1 MDASNDA
8 TTRWARTIAT
18 AMMVLCSLQTERSAT
33 VRHHHHC
40 HRRYLSSL
48 LLLASP
54 IDKDVVL
61 AVGFRDESRELPS
74 ATADYFDKEL
84 VVSWKRYYKG

>member
-1 MDASNDA
+1 VDASNDA
-8 TTRWARTIAT
+8 TTRRAHIIVT
-18 AMMVLCSLQTERSAT
+18 AMMVLCSPQTERSAT
-33 VRHHHHC
+33 VCHRHHC

-61 AVGFRDESRELPS
+61 AVGFRDESRELFS
-74 ATADYFDKEL
+74 VHL
-84 VVSWKRYYKG
+84 